1 MNYKN
6 IKLILFFLVHAD
18 INSSASLELSL
29 EDLFN
34 NSTIV
39 PFRYKETEKLVT
51 IRIIPQGPFYITFST
66 SKLIST
72 GSIILGFN
80 KNHLK
85 YKKYGNTENE
95 RVLKETFFYEDI
107 NDFTINVKNNEIKFQ
122 NLDSLKSSSFNG
134 NFTDFIFM
142 GFSSYNPAKWTV
154 HEGNHGNINL

>member
-1 MNYKN
+1 MS
-6 IKLILFFLVHAD
+6 H
-18 INSSASLELSL
+18 
-29 EDLFN
+29 
-34 NSTIV
+34 
-39 PFRYKETEKLVT
+39 
-51 IRIIPQGPFYITFST
+51 
-66 SKLIST
+66 

-85 YKKYGNTENE
+85 YEKYGDTENE

-122 NLDSLKSSSFNG
+122 NLDSPKSSSFNG

-154 HEGNHGNINL
+154 QEGNHGNINI